1 MPATALPR
9 IRQSSLCGAPAYTS
23 RIVLQRTLILVAA
36 TILYS
41 AGFSA
46 TAQTAAQ
53 VVIIRASR
61 LFDPTSGRMIDHP
74 VVVISADKIQ
84 SLSEDKAAVSPTTR
98 IIDLGNA
105 TILPGFIDVHTHLTM
120 NVGGGGYEGLG
131 VSIPRA
137 ALIGAKNARLTL
149 LAGFTTVRNVGAE
162 GYSDVALRDAIDAGD
177 VLGPR
182 MQVSG
187 PPLGISG
194 GHCDNSLLPSEF
206 HHSAEGVADGEQA
219 VMHRVREVIK
229 YGADVIKFC
238 ASGGVFSKGD
248 NPLLEQYSPAE
259 MNVLITE
266 AHRLGRKVATHAHSS
281 IAIKDAV
288 RAGVDSIEHGI
299 FIDEEGINLMKEH
312 HTFLVPTSYPLFWFE
327 QHESEMHL
335 PPWVIEKAA
344 IIIPAAKKNVAQAFK
359 AGVRVA
365 LGTDAGVY
373 PHGQNGGEFWSMVQ
387 LGLTPVQALQAGT
400 VNAAELMG
408 WSDRVGVI
416 RPGMFADIVAVRG
429 DPISDIHALEHVQ
442 FVMKGGVVYKDEISN
457 SSSAS
462 RTQ

>member
-1 MPATALPR
+1 M
-9 IRQSSLCGAPAYTS
+9 
-23 RIVLQRTLILVAA
+23 
-36 TILYS
+36 
-41 AGFSA
+41 
-46 TAQTAAQ
+46 
-53 VVIIRASR
+53 
-61 LFDPTSGRMIDHP
+61 MDHP
-74 VVVISADKIQ
+74 VVVVSGDKIQ
-84 SLSEDKAAVSPTTR
+84 SVSEGNGSVDPRAKV
-98 IIDLGNA
+98 IDLGNA

-120 NVGGGGYEGLG
+120 NAGGGGYEGLG
-131 VSIPRA
+131 ISTPRA

-149 LAGFTTVRNVGAE
+149 MAGFTTVRNVGAE

-177 VLGPR
+177 VVGPR

-194 GHCDNSLLPSEF
+194 GHCDNNLLPFEF
-206 HHSAEGVADGEQA
+206 HYSAEGVADGEEA

-248 NPLLEQYSPAE
+248 NPLLEQYSPGE
-259 MNVLITE
+259 MNVLISE
-266 AHRLGRKVATHAHSS
+266 AHRLGRKVATHAHSA

-299 FIDEEGINLMKEH
+299 FIDDEGINLMKEH

-335 PPWVIEKAA
+335 PPWVVEKAA
-344 IIIPAAKKNVAQAFK
+344 IIIPAAKKNVAVALK

-400 VNAAELMG
+400 ANAAELMG
-408 WSDRVGVI
+408 WSDRIGAI
-416 RPGMFADIVAVRG
+416 RPGLFADIVAVQG
-429 DPISDIHALEHVQ
+429 DPINDIQSLEHVQ
-442 FVMKGGVVYKDEISN
+442 FVMKGGVIYKDEISH
-457 SSSAS
+457 SSAVS
-462 RTQ
+462 QAR